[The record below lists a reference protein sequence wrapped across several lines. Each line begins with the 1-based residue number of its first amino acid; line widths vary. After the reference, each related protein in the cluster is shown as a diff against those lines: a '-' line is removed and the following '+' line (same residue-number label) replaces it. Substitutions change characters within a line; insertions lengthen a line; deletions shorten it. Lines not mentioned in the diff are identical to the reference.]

1 MLQILIRVNIQLHR
15 YINHNE
21 SSLSTYS
28 IWWIPECVITSCTT
42 AEQGH
47 VMHILP
53 RLRQNR
59 ARVQLRTD
67 YRVTDGYCLELY
79 HLMTGP
85 AVLTVKTRGEDYI
98 ERNIVS
104 TEMETKVII
113 QQCFRAWAEKGN
125 HYSLTAL
132 NSLNPS
138 FGIIFRI

>member
-1 MLQILIRVNIQLHR
+1 MLQIIIRVDIQLHR
-15 YINHNE
+15 YINYNE

-28 IWWIPECVITSCTT
+28 IRWISECVIASCTT

-47 VMHILP
+47 VMHILS

-59 ARVQLRTD
+59 ARVQLRID

-85 AVLTVKTRGEDYI
+85 AVLTLKTRGEDYI
-98 ERNIVS
+98 ERNSVS

-113 QQCFRAWAEKGN
+113 RQCFRSCTKKDN

-138 FGIIFRI
+138 FGIIFRR